1 MPSMPV
7 FNLRERI
14 SLTNS
19 EILISCSVLYWE
31 ELAIFIDCSLK
42 DKLLPNFKIKS
53 FTSDQSL

>member
-1 MPSMPV
+1 MPV

-19 EILISCSVLYWE
+19 EILISCSVLYCE
-31 ELAIFIDCSLK
+31 ELAIFIDCGLK

-53 FTSDQSL
+53 FTSGQSL